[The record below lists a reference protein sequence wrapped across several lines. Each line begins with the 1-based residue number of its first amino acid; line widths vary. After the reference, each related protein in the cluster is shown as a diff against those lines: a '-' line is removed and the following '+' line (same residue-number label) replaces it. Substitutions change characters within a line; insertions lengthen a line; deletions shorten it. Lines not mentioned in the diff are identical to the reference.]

1 MMALLQIV
9 KLLGGFRMQACRME
23 IIHLRFA
30 PMGLEELAVLA
41 INGVLVKSLPFIL
54 F

>member
-1 MMALLQIV
+1 
-9 KLLGGFRMQACRME
+9 MQACRME

-41 INGVLVKSLPFIL
+41 INGLLVKNFPFTLI
-54 F
+54 